1 VFAGQIIYIG
11 KEADAFEE
19 AEEFGENE
27 DHVTLYGNM
36 DDKRADMIA
45 IIAAAPVGKLKSK
58 AKVGHELIGRVV
70 SGDPTSNY
78 RLILKL
84 YNAALAI
91 IEDDKRNAAH
101 RAFLFDWAKV
111 WTEDH
116 SVQTLAHLIGYDV
129 SNLRKALKSGKFG
142 KSLAAKVALLKD

>member
-84 YNAALAI
+84 YNAAVALDQ
-91 IEDDKRNAAH
+91 DDKRNAAN
-101 RAFLFDWAKV
+101 RAVLYDWAKG

-116 SVQTLAHLIGYDV
+116 SVQALAHLIGYDV